1 MSRVNRFRRAK
12 RVKVTKGAR
21 TRYVNETGNIRGTG
35 EGVGGTGEGVGGT
48 GEARNTRTCSNT
60 SDDHGTGANRAFNP
74 LLLVE
79 RHEPDFLPPELSS
92 CFYKNY
98 TVGFSIDIEDGY
110 PHRVLSI
117 APHGFDPQPMKDT
130 ELQGAL
136 KHFGFYSFL
145 PIENFKIEH
154 PFDPF
159 TGDTQYYRQMV
170 MDLDELKDLPSSNST
185 SRNSTSNG
193 LSSDD
198 LPSAAGE

>member
-12 RVKVTKGAR
+12 RVKDAS
-21 TRYVNETGNIRGTG
+21 TRYVNETGNNGGTG

-48 GEARNTRTCSNT
+48 GDARYTKNDSNT
-60 SDDHGTGANRAFNP
+60 GDGHGSGANWAFNP

-79 RHEPDFLPPELSS
+79 RHERDFLPIELTSY
-92 CFYKNY
+92 FYKNY
-98 TVGFSIDIEDGY
+98 TIGFSIDIEDGY
-110 PHRVLSI
+110 PHRILSI

-136 KHFGFYSFL
+136 KHFGFYGFL
-145 PIENFKIEH
+145 PIENFKVEH

-170 MDLDELKDLPSSNST
+170 MDLDELKDLPSGGHPSGRSDDLPSN
-185 SRNSTSNG
+185 
-193 LSSDD
+193 D